1 MRQKKLL
8 ILCSTFVIPFVTV
21 KLSINMDTH
30 IIWIIKIQNNLC
42 ELFTQPYIRSFMFL
56 HYPDRY
62 FRSLFNYQ

>member
-30 IIWIIKIQNNLC
+30 II
-42 ELFTQPYIRSFMFL
+42 
-56 HYPDRY
+56 
-62 FRSLFNYQ
+62 